1 MSCGGNRFQCNLS
14 KASRYQF
21 KPDKPSN
28 PELHNEN
35 QKRLNDLL
43 KARDDIDKQFFSTS
57 SHPTSTG
64 SINLQIVEQTTST
77 SIDTPAKSYTPW
89 ATADTTNYTP
99 WKTPSTSDY
108 SSKTK

>member
-1 MSCGGNRFQCNLS
+1 MSCGNRFQCGLTKS
-14 KASRYQF
+14 SRFQF

-43 KARDDIDKQFFSTS
+43 KARDEIDKQYLTTGANT
-57 SHPTSTG
+57 TSTG

-77 SIDTPAKSYTPW
+77 SIETSTNSYTPW

-99 WKTPSTSDY
+99 WKTPSTSEY
-108 SSKTK
+108 QSKAK